1 MKVAR
6 WEKKLFNVL
15 VDSLL
20 LKKQLTRKIKSKLNY
35 YYQRLDTQDL
45 VVAGMEVCSYFMT
58 FFNIMNAILNQ
69 IL

>member
-6 WEKKLFNVL
+6 WGKKLFNVL

-45 VVAGMEVCSYFMT
+45 VVAGMEVCSYRFI
-58 FFNIMNAILNQ
+58 FNIMNAILNQ
-69 IL
+69 IP